1 MDERA
6 LEWLDVLARA
16 LMWAALAVLVLSAIG
31 AVAVATSE
39 TSLPGLDVLQREN
52 RGLVAVAGLAGGI
65 AAAGVLAGLGGIL
78 RLLLADRRERDRD
91 RG

>member
-1 MDERA
+1 VDERT
-6 LEWLDVLARA
+6 LEWLDALARA
-16 LMWAALAVLVLSAIG
+16 LLWAALAVLVLAVIG

-52 RGLVAVAGLAGGI
+52 RGLIAIAALGGGI
-65 AAAGVLAGLGGIL
+65 AGAGVLAGLGGIL
-78 RLLLADRRERDRD
+78 RLMVADRRD

>member
-1 MDERA
+1 MDERTLDWLEA
-6 LEWLDVLARA
+6 LSRG
-16 LMWAALAVLVLSAIG
+16 LMWAALAVLVLAVIG

-52 RGLVAVAGLAGGI
+52 RGLFAVGALGAGI
-65 AAAGVLAGLGGIL
+65 AAAGVLAGLGAIL
-78 RLLLADRRERDRD
+78 RLLVAERRD

>member
-1 MDERA
+1 MDERT

>member
-1 MDERA
+1 MDERT

-16 LMWAALAVLVLSAIG
+16 LMWAALAVLVLSVIG

-52 RGLVAVAGLAGGI
+52 RGLLAVGALGGGI
-65 AAAGVLAGLGGIL
+65 AAAGVLAGLGAIL
-78 RLLLADRRERDRD
+78 RLLLADRRD